1 MTPEQESQRAD
12 DARLL
17 LENYLVIEAFETIS
31 SELTKALMS
40 SPARDSEGREKLY
53 LMNQLLG
60 RVKKHFDSVV
70 NNGVL
75 AKRTII
81 ERLKHQYPI

>member
-17 LENYLVIEAFETIS
+17 LENPLFIEAFQVLR
-31 SELTKALMS
+31 LTFTKKLMD

-53 LMNQLLG
+53 VMNQLLG
-60 RVKKHFDSVV
+60 SVKHHFESIV
-70 NNGVL
+70 NNGVV
-75 AKRTII
+75 AKRKIF
-81 ERLKHQYPI
+81 ERNKHPI

>member
-17 LENYLVIEAFETIS
+17 LEHYLVIEAFDKIS
-31 SELTKALMS
+31 SEITQTLMN

-75 AKRTII
+75 AKRTIF
-81 ERLKHQYPI
+81 ERNKHPL